1 MTCDM
6 YEEQVSALID
16 NELNEEDAELLFR
29 HLSACPSCR
38 RSLRTVLDLR
48 SDLKEQEP
56 PLASTE
62 LDEKVLRRTAGEKR
76 YVGNRKPMAMRV
88 WKRRISI
95 PMPVAAAI
103 TIVLIVG
110 SVALSSLWTKTQTIY
125 ITTLPMV
132 EVKGYFP

>member
-16 NELNEEDAELLFR
+16 NELNEEEAESLFR
-29 HLSACPSCR
+29 HLSTCLSCR

-56 PLASTE
+56 PLAPAE
-62 LDEKVLRRTAGEKR
+62 LDEKVLQRAASEKR
-76 YVGNRKPMAMRV
+76 YVGDRKPMAMRV

-103 TIVLIVG
+103 TIVLIAG
-110 SVALSSLWTKTQTIY
+110 SVALSSLWTKTQTVY
-125 ITTLPMV
+125 VTTLPVV
-132 EVKGYFP
+132 EVTAYFP

>member
-1 MTCDM
+1 M

-16 NELNEEDAELLFR
+16 NELNEEEAELLFR

-56 PLASTE
+56 PLAPAE
-62 LDEKVLRRTAGEKR
+62 LDEKVLRRAVVEKR
-76 YVGNRKPMAMRV
+76 YVGDRKPMAIRM

-103 TIVLIVG
+103 TIILIVG
-110 SVALSSLWTKTQTIY
+110 SVVLSSLWTKTQTIY
-125 ITTLPMV
+125 VTTLPVV
-132 EVKGYFP
+132 EVKGYSP